1 MIAGLLMA
9 VGCALA
15 GSVGMLL
22 KHRGAV
28 AAPNVLARHPLR
40 RLFAGKAFGKSIAAA
55 SRSCGDRPVPEC
67 LEGST
72 DARDGGVR
80 QPVWKCIRT
89 SVPPWLVGDVMS
101 T

>member
-22 KHRGAV
+22 KHRGTV

-55 SRSCGDRPVPEC
+55 SRSCGDRQVSGVPGGQHGRARRVC
-67 LEGST
+67 VNPYGS
-72 DARDGGVR
+72 AYGLRYRLG
-80 QPVWKCIRT
+80 
-89 SVPPWLVGDVMS
+89 
-101 T
+101 